1 MALSRIAIALQ
12 SVASIA
18 FLAAGGHRLLP
29 TARHTSWS
37 RDASF
42 RLVVRFARRNTL
54 FYDEDITALP
64 RLVSAVYV
72 GMKAMEISRYGQ
84 HDARSRLVRF
94 STELLKL
101 NFQTRPKIW
110 REQSCFYNELSALS
124 PGWGGRDRT
133 SEWRNQN
140 PLPYRLATPQQA
152 EPERARTISPARTGS
167 DNARSIE
174 GVRPFQQAGIPNF
187 VRNQLPGSVTLYN
200 GAAYAKVPGRFHAPG
215 AAQYRPSEC

>member
-1 MALSRIAIALQ
+1 MR
-12 SVASIA
+12 
-18 FLAAGGHRLLP
+18 
-29 TARHTSWS
+29 TSG
-37 RDASF
+37 SF

-54 FYDEDITALP
+54 FYDEDVTDLP
-64 RLVSAVYV
+64 RPVSAVYV
-72 GMKAMEISRYGQ
+72 GMKAMEIGRHGQ
-84 HDARSRLVRF
+84 ADVRRSLVRF
-94 STELLKL
+94 STVLLNL
-101 NFQTRPKIW
+101 YFQTRPQIW
-110 REQSCFYNELSALS
+110 REQSYLYNELSSLS
-124 PGWGGRDRT
+124 AGWGGRDRT

-200 GAAYAKVPGRFHAPG
+200 GATYAKAPGRFHAPG
-215 AAQYRPSEC
+215 AAQYRPSES